1 MEGYIAVVRIVANRL
16 VERLVKTEKQ
26 CWDNVQFSRRDTV
39 EIVCIPDSVDNSVL
53 DETLRGV
60 FKQIVVE
67 IDKRNVEACYR
78 LKKKGKNYSLSC

>member
-1 MEGYIAVVRIVANRL
+1 M
-16 VERLVKTEKQ
+16 
-26 CWDNVQFSRRDTV
+26 

-67 IDKRNVEACYR
+67 IDKRDVQTGYR